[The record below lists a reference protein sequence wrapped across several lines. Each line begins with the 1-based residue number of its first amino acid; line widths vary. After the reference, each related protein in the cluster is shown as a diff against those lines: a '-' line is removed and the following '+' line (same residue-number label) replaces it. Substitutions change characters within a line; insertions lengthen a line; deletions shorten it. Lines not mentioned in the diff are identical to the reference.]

1 MNAKEK
7 GMVTMTHD
15 RGHFSRGG
23 SQNPEDT
30 LKIEHPPKMR
40 RIFLLQ
46 HANKHDGQEGQVHNN
61 VNK

>member
-1 MNAKEK
+1 
-7 GMVTMTHD
+7 MTHD